1 MTFPI
6 PSGIFSVAGGIRVQG
21 ITLDLTAQSFG
32 DLFVPSPNSLT
43 FTKVPSCLV
52 FEGFEGVTP
61 GVGSY
66 PLGWTGGA
74 AAGGIRDW
82 TADTGGTTSSS
93 TGPSTGAL
101 GSATY
106 MYCETSSPSAAGDTF
121 VMVSDTYTGGS
132 SVKFDLSRVGATIGT
147 LDVTVDDGTGAQL
160 IYTATGPGTSE
171 WEIVTAALPAGIG
184 SYTVTFTYTRGTSF
198 TGDLAVD
205 GFCILQ

>member
-1 MTFPI
+1 M
-6 PSGIFSVAGGIRVQG
+6 GY
-21 ITLDLTAQSFG
+21 AQSFG

-106 MYCETSSPSAAGDTF
+106 MYCETSSPSVTGDTF
-121 VMVSDTYTGGS
+121 VMNTSAYSLAGATGIA
-132 SVKFDLSRVGATIGT
+132 FDLSRVGATIGT
-147 LDVTVDDGTGAQL
+147 LEVRMDDGTGTYPTLLAS
-160 IYTATGPGTSE
+160 YTGPEPNGAE
-171 WEIVTAALPAGIG
+171 WVLESLALPAGAPASASFQFI
-184 SYTVTFTYTRGTSF
+184 YTRGTSF
-198 TGDLAVD
+198 TGDLAID
-205 GFCILQ
+205 NFCIQ